1 MSNFKRIV
9 IFAHFD
15 KHNIIDPYVIECL
28 EELKNYS
35 EIIFVSDGNLATSET
50 AKIKDL
56 CFDFIS
62 EKHGE
67 YDFGSYKRGFQLI
80 QLKYPQKLQEIDELL
95 FVNDSCY
102 LIGDLKKIFIDM
114 AKKQDCDFWG
124 LTDDYDHFQQNNIY
138 YIGSFFLSFRK
149 SVFLEK
155 FFTNFLLSVEK
166 LPNHN
171 AIVYQYEI
179 GMSKMLQKNNK
190 KSFCYFSRER
200 IALDIVKKML
210 SYSQN
215 ITSFIQKN
223 KKQIININDLN
234 NLFNIYTLNYLHSNK
249 IFFLLKM
256 GFPLIKRQILRNN
269 ILLQE
274 KILFLWRELL
284 QELNKKSI
292 IKIENHCKR
301 IGTKLKQSYI
311 IKNQYLYKLYLVTAI
326 KPFYI
331 KKYIKNDQNITTIKL
346 LFFKIKT
353 SDFTRIKLS
362 NTRM

>member
-1 MSNFKRIV
+1 
-9 IFAHFD
+9 
-15 KHNIIDPYVIECL
+15 
-28 EELKNYS
+28 
-35 EIIFVSDGNLATSET
+35 
-50 AKIKDL
+50 
-56 CFDFIS
+56 
-62 EKHGE
+62 
-67 YDFGSYKRGFQLI
+67 
-80 QLKYPQKLQEIDELL
+80 
-95 FVNDSCY
+95 
-102 LIGDLKKIFIDM
+102 
-114 AKKQDCDFWG
+114 
-124 LTDDYDHFQQNNIY
+124 
-138 YIGSFFLSFRK
+138 
-149 SVFLEK
+149 
-155 FFTNFLLSVEK
+155 
-166 LPNHN
+166 
-171 AIVYQYEI
+171 
-179 GMSKMLQKNNK
+179 MSKMLQKNNK

-331 KKYIKNDQNITTIKL
+331 KKYIKNDQNIITIKL
-346 LFFKIKT
+346 LFFKIKI
-353 SDFTRIKLS
+353 SDCTRIKLF
-362 NTRM
+362 NIRMWKK